1 MSTTRGKNPPQ
12 RRSLLLIL
20 AAVAIMAAVWSWLY
34 FAVPQQQSLDQ
45 HVRSVASQLR
55 CPVCQG
61 ESVADATPLIAQ
73 QIRGYIRQQIQAGKS
88 DQEII
93 QYLTSRY
100 GSEIDWVPR
109 WQGFTLL
116 AWVVPIVLML
126 SGVFFLYFVAQDWH
140 TSAASVR
147 LPATGSEESSGS
159 GDIPISS
166 TDDVDLEHYREQ
178 LEQEL
183 AADDPLFRRHIT
195 EVD

>member
-1 MSTTRGKNPPQ
+1 MSATREKVPQ
-12 RRSLLLIL
+12 QRHSLFLIL
-20 AAVAIMAAVWSWLY
+20 AAVAIIAAVWSWLY
-34 FAVPQQQSLDQ
+34 FAAPQQLSLDQ
-45 HVRSVASQLR
+45 HVRSIASQLK

-73 QIRGYIRQQIQAGKS
+73 QMRGYIRQQIQAGKS

-100 GSEIDWVPR
+100 GSDIDWVPR

-126 SGVFFLYFVAQDWH
+126 VGVFFLYFVARDWH
-140 TSAASVR
+140 TSSAS
-147 LPATGSEESSGS
+147 LHQHETGSEEGGSGS
-159 GDIPISS
+159 MLSS
-166 TDDVDLEHYREQ
+166 PEDADLEHYRAQ

-183 AADDPLFRRHIT
+183 AADDPLFRRYIT

>member
-1 MSTTRGKNPPQ
+1 MSTTREKGSQ
-12 RRSLLLIL
+12 SRRSLFLIL
-20 AAVAIMAAVWSWLY
+20 AAVAIIAAVWSWLY
-34 FAVPQQQSLDQ
+34 FATPQQLSLDQ
-45 HVRSVASQLR
+45 HVRSIASQLR

-73 QIRGYIRQQIQAGKS
+73 QMRSYIRQQIQAGKS

-100 GSEIDWVPR
+100 GSDIDWVPR

-116 AWVVPIVLML
+116 AWRVPMMLML
-126 SGVFFLYFVAQDWH
+126 AGVFFLYFVARDWH
-140 TSAASVR
+140 TSAASMHLR
-147 LPATGSEESSGS
+147 ETGSDEHGS
-159 GDIPISS
+159 DSKHISS
-166 TDDVDLEHYREQ
+166 TEDVDLEHYRAQ

-183 AADDPLFRRHIT
+183 AADDPLFRRYIT